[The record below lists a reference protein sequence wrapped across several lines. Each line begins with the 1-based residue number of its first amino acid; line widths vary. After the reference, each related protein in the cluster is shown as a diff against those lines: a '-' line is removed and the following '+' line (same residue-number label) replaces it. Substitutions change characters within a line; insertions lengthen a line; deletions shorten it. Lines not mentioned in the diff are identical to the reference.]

1 MYGDSEDLLGKWF
14 ARHPGRRAD
23 IFLATKF
30 ALSFGKRE
38 DGTMG
43 LLIDSSPANC
53 RAQCEQSL
61 RRLGVESIDLYY
73 IHRVDGKTPVEE
85 TMREMVKLR
94 EYVPPFQT
102 FPSPRN
108 THTPQGK
115 ARSSTSASR
124 PAPPPP
130 SAARTPSPPSRP
142 TKSSTPPGHSTSKAP
157 RAGTSSPRAAP
168 SASPSSPTPRL
179 GAAS

>member
-1 MYGDSEDLLGKWF
+1 MYGDSEDLVGKWF
-14 ARHPGRRAD
+14 ARHPARRAD

-30 ALSFGKRE
+30 ALSFGVRA
-38 DGTMG
+38 DGTPG

-94 EYVPPFQT
+94 EYVPPF
-102 FPSPRN
+102 
-108 THTPQGK
+108 
-115 ARSSTSASR
+115 
-124 PAPPPP
+124 
-130 SAARTPSPPSRP
+130 
-142 TKSSTPPGHSTSKAP
+142 
-157 RAGTSSPRAAP
+157 
-168 SASPSSPTPRL
+168 
-179 GAAS
+179 